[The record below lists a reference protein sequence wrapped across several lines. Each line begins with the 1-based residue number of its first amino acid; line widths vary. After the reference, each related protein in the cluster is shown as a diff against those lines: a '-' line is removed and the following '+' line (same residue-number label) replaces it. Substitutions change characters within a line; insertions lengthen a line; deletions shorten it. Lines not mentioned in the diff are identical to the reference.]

1 MLHQT
6 PDPLTAALELAER
19 GVPVFPCNPD
29 TKAPL
34 LSSEQGGRGHKDATT
49 DQETIRKWWA
59 KWGGKLIWGVP
70 TGRRTGI
77 VVLDVD
83 IDPGKGLDG
92 RKTLETS
99 GRYPPPTRA
108 HLTPRGG
115 LHLVYR
121 LNPDDYAPTD
131 AGVLGDGLD
140 RRGDGGYVI
149 WYPAHG
155 GTVLNG
161 EAPESP
167 PEWLLLPGRSGSREG
182 RRIVSAADA
191 EAILREAVCDA
202 SNAAEGSRNAT
213 LSRSAFIVG
222 QLVEAGMCD
231 IEHAGTLL
239 IESADSIGLD
249 RGESVRVID
258 KAFKR
263 ALNHPGFESVDGAL
277 HRWFGEP
284 VRWVPEGLLVDYCD
298 AVKMRKPLRWLI
310 KKVLQRGV
318 VAMIFGEPEA
328 GKSMVAIDWALH
340 VACDREW
347 NGAKVSGGPIIYV
360 SGEGF
365 AGLTNRFAA
374 WGIEHGEPERGRV
387 RWTQNAVAFLQID
400 AVGKLIAEIDSGDA
414 PVLIV
419 IDTVATAML
428 GGDDKNSV
436 DAARFMDACKQ
447 LVKRY
452 DCTVLV
458 VHHSGHADKG
468 RAKGAIEFKAGMD
481 NEYGVVKAGAGSR
494 LVNTKMKES
503 GRNAPVSFELKRV
516 PLGVFDPDTLEQE
529 SGAVVQWGEAGEGG
543 DNGTTE
549 QDGRALGRWKATHRH
564 EQFWTCLGEDPV
576 RWEDVRAAWYQIAD
590 GASKDAKRKALD
602 RMVDTGS
609 DRGWFTWKDNDPSE
623 PLVPNPA
630 AIARDR
636 DAK

>member
-1 MLHQT
+1 ML
-6 PDPLTAALELAER
+6 
-19 GVPVFPCNPD
+19 
-29 TKAPL
+29 
-34 LSSEQGGRGHKDATT
+34 
-49 DQETIRKWWA
+49 
-59 KWGGKLIWGVP
+59 WGVP

-77 VVLDVD
+77 AVLDVD
-83 IDPGKGLDG
+83 IDPSKGLDG
-92 RKTLETS
+92 RTALEAG

-115 LHLVYR
+115 LHLIYK
-121 LNPDDYAPTD
+121 LGPDDYAPTD
-131 AGVLGDGLD
+131 TGVLGEGLD

-161 EAPESP
+161 DIPEPP
-167 PEWLLLPGRSGSREG
+167 PEWLLLPGRGSSREG

-191 EAILREAVCDA
+191 EAILREAIQDA
-202 SNAAEGSRNAT
+202 SNAAEGTRNAT

-222 QLVEAGMCD
+222 QLVEAGLCD
-231 IEHAGTLL
+231 IERAGSLL
-239 IESADSIGLD
+239 VEAADSIGLD

-263 ALNHPGFESVDGAL
+263 AVDHPGFEQVDQAL

-298 AVKMRKPLRWLI
+298 AVKARKPLRWLI
-310 KKVLQRGV
+310 KRVLQRGV

-340 VACDREW
+340 IATDKEW
-347 NGAKVSGGPIIYV
+347 NGHKVHGGPVVYI

-374 WGIEHGEPERGRV
+374 WGIEHGEPGRGRV
-387 RWTQNAVAFLQID
+387 RWTQNAVAFLQLD
-400 AVGKLIAEIDSGDA
+400 SVAKLLAEIDAGDI

-436 DAARFMDACKQ
+436 DAARFMDVCKQ

-481 NEYGVVKAGAGSR
+481 NEYGVVKADGGSR

-503 GRNAPVSFELKRV
+503 SKNPPVGFDLKRI

-529 SGAVVQWGEAGEGG
+529 WGAVVQWREPAEAGEGEATAATG
-543 DNGTTE
+543 P
-549 QDGRALGRWKATHRH
+549 ALGRWKATKRH

-576 RWEDVRAAWYQIAD
+576 PWEDVRKAWYEIAD
-590 GASKDAKRKALD
+590 GATKDAKRKALD
-602 RMVDTGS
+602 RMVDTGL
-609 DRGWFTWKDNDPSE
+609 DRGWFTWKDNDPTE

-636 DAK
+636 DRV